1 MDKIKKAQET
11 MYPKKSSI
19 HAHPHPHVSQRGDK
33 SGTSCWQT
41 FPEIIQLHTIL
52 HPPSLT

>member
-33 SGTSCWQT
+33 SGTSC
-41 FPEIIQLHTIL
+41 
-52 HPPSLT
+52 